1 MCGQLAPILFGCLDN
16 RTRCGGVELDNVTVD
31 DSACHNP
38 RDFLA
43 VGFKGRPKYGSVWTG
58 TSWSHYLT
66 GLGVVDL
73 SGDVTVRRS
82 FAFANFRLRGLVMFG
97 SDLGVEF

>member
-1 MCGQLAPILFGCLDN
+1 ML
-16 RTRCGGVELDNVTVD
+16 RLDNVTVD

-58 TSWSHYLT
+58 TNWSHYLT

-73 SGDVTVRRS
+73 SGDVS
-82 FAFANFRLRGLVMFG
+82 RLVGSVVEVLAVLLV
-97 SDLGVEF
+97 DLFLRKNKCIFKKI